1 MAKACVGYCRN
12 RTLAGEDLFLLDPT
26 FNINFTG
33 ATQCNQLLLVTL
45 NNGKIKLY
53 IDIFIYKPIT
63 IIYTRCY

>member
-45 NNGKIKLY
+45 NNILALNHTSQLNKC
-53 IDIFIYKPIT
+53 FVT
-63 IIYTRCY
+63 